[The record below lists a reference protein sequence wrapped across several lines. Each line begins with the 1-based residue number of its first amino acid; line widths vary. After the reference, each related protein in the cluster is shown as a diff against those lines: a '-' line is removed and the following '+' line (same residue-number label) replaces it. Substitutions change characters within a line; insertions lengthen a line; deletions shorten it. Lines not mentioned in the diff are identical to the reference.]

1 MADFFAGCFASSSS
15 SSSSP
20 PPATSIKSYL
30 PGTFS
35 N

>member
-1 MADFFAGCFASSSS
+1 MADFFKGCFASSS